1 MSEPH
6 IRRIVTGHDAAGK
19 AVVIAD
25 GAPPLVHT
33 DPRRPGYR
41 STDLWRTNAT
51 PAPIVHH
58 ADDPTPGPRRQAPNP
73 MGTVFRINEIAP
85 DTEALL
91 TLDPSEARQVFANM
105 GNEQASTYADNKRH
119 PMMHRTETVDYAIVL
134 EGELVMVLDDQDV
147 VLHQGDV
154 VIQCGTNHAW
164 ANRSDKIAKI
174 LFVLI
179 DGQFSPELAGQL
191 GSH

>member
-1 MSEPH
+1 MPDSN
-6 IRRIVTGHDAAGK
+6 IRRVVTGHDQHGR

-25 GAPPLVHT
+25 GPPPLVHT

-41 STDLWRTNAT
+41 STDLWRTNAM
-51 PAPIVHH
+51 PVPIVHR
-58 ADDPTPGPRRQAPNP
+58 ADDPTPGPRRQLPNP

-91 TLDPSEARQVFANM
+91 NLDPAMARQVFADM
-105 GNEQASTYADNKRH
+105 GNAAGSTFAETRRH

-147 VLHQGDV
+147 VLKQGDV

-164 ANRSDKIAKI
+164 ANRSDKPAKI

-179 DGQFSPELAGQL
+179 DGQYSPELRAQL
-191 GSH
+191 GGA